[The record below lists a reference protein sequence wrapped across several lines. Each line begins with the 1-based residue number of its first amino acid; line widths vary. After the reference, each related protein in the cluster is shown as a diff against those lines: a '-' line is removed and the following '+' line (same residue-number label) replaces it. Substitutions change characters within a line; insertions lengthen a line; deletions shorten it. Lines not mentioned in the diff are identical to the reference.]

1 MKKNLEVYRAQLTVL
16 GPVFIGSGNELSKKE
31 YLFLNG
37 RKTVGIIDIQAFY
50 RMVSQKGLRNRFE
63 MFMMDTR
70 PRTNLSDWIRENGIK
85 EQEIKKCL
93 KYTIDS
99 GDTVIQR
106 GTPIQIMECIKD
118 PYGMPYIPGS
128 SIKGMLRTILLNGE
142 VIQNPERFRRGKE
155 ELLFA
160 VRNVS
165 YKVNRN
171 QFLMKE
177 KKKIEEEC
185 FYSLHRNKEK
195 SGDAVNDKLSGMIIG
210 DSEALTRQDLVLC
223 QKVERHT
230 DGTEKKLNLL
240 RECIRPGT
248 RIHFSITLERD
259 ICPIR
264 SEDILK
270 AIELFNEVYYD
281 CFLRAFWGMDYPK
294 EGQVYLGGGT
304 GFVSK
309 TLVYPLLGKK
319 DGMDTTMKIFQ
330 HIRVPQEHKHYKDVA
345 YGVSPHIVKC
355 TNYQG
360 TCMQMGCCKLEFL

>member
-1 MKKNLEVYRAQLTVL
+1 MKHNLEVYRARLTVMS
-16 GPVFIGSGNELSKKE
+16 PIFIGNGNELSKKE

-37 RKTVGIIDIQAFY
+37 RATVGIIDIQSFY
-50 RMVSQKGLRNRFE
+50 RMISQKGLRNRFE

-85 EQEIKKCL
+85 EQEVRKCL

-106 GTPIQIMECIKD
+106 GTPVHIMECIKD
-118 PYGMPYIPGS
+118 PYGLPYVPGS

-142 VIQNPERFRRGKE
+142 IIRNPERFRKGRE
-155 ELLFA
+155 ELLSA
-160 VRNVS
+160 VRNAP

-171 QFLMKE
+171 QFLQRE
-177 KKKIEEEC
+177 KGMIEETY
-185 FYSLHRNKEK
+185 FYTLHRNEK
-195 SGDAVNDKLSGMIIG
+195 KRDDAVNDQLSGMIIS
-210 DSEALTRQDLVLC
+210 DSNALTRKDLVLC
-223 QKVERHT
+223 QKVERHP

-248 RIHFSITLERD
+248 EIGFNITVEKD
-259 ICPIR
+259 ICSVR
-264 SEDILK
+264 REDILK

-281 CFLRAFWGMDYPK
+281 CFLKAFRGMDAPR

-309 TLVYPLLGKK
+309 TLIYPLLGKK
-319 DGMDTTMKIFQ
+319 EGLNTTMKIFQ
-330 HIRVPQEHKHYKDVA
+330 HTKVPQEHKHHKDAA

-360 TCMQMGCCKLEFL
+360 QSMQMGCCKLEFL